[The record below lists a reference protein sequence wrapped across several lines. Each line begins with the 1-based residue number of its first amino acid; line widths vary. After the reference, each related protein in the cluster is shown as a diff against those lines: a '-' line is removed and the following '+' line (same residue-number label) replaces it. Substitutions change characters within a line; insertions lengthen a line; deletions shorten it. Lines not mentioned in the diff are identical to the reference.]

1 MAIKLVLS
9 SEEILNKVFRI
20 VPRGYDALE
29 VDTFLDGV
37 LRDYRKLEE
46 SVILTNKE
54 ANDLKE
60 EIKKLK
66 LEKQNLEIELNRY
79 QVRFKNIKEGDQV
92 TTDNMELIR
101 RINVLERFLYRN
113 GFNPDNIK

>member
-46 SVILTNKE
+46 SVILSKKE
-54 ANDLKE
+54 MEDMKE

-66 LEKQNLEIELNRY
+66 LANQNLEIDLNRY
-79 QVRFKNIKEGDQV
+79 KARFNNIKEEDQV
-92 TTDNMELIR
+92 TTDNMDLIK
-101 RINVLERFLYRN
+101 RINVLEKFLYRN
-113 GFNPDNIK
+113 GYNPHNIK